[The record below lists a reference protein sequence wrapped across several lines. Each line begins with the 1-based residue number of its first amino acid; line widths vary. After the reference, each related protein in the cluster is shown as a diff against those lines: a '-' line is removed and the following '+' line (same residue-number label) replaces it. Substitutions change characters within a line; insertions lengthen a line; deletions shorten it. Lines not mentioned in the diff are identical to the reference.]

1 VNGNT
6 PALVIVVA
14 TAMAVG
20 VAGTVVP
27 FVPGLGLVW
36 LAALGYGLAAGF
48 GVAGLVA
55 FLCITAL
62 AVGGLA
68 GGVVLPHRAARGAGA
83 TSPSLTL
90 GAATAV
96 VGFFVVPVIGLPL
109 GGVLG
114 IFIGE
119 LLRTR
124 DATIAW
130 RSTSATLKGFGLGT
144 LVQVAC
150 GLAMV
155 GVWLIWVVS
164 V

>member
-1 VNGNT
+1 MENT
-6 PALVIVVA
+6 TALVVVVA

-36 LAALGYGLAAGF
+36 LSALGYGLAAGF
-48 GVAGLVA
+48 GVAGWIA
-55 FLCITAL
+55 FLAITAR

-68 GGVVLPHRAARGAGA
+68 AGVVLPHRAARGRGA
-83 TSPSLTL
+83 TTLSLVL
-90 GAATAV
+90 GSTTAV

-119 LLRTR
+119 LLHTR
-124 DATIAW
+124 DATLAW
-130 RSTSATLKGFGLGT
+130 RATSATLKGFGLGT
-144 LVQVAC
+144 LVQAAC
-150 GLAMV
+150 GVAMV
-155 GVWLIWVVS
+155 SVWLIWVVS

>member
-1 VNGNT
+1 MDNRT
-6 PALVIVVA
+6 ALVIMVA

-36 LAALGYGLAAGF
+36 LAAVGYGLAAGF
-48 GVAGLVA
+48 DVAGWVA
-55 FLCITAL
+55 FLTITAL
-62 AVGGLA
+62 AVAGLA
-68 GGVVLPHRAARGAGA
+68 AGVVLPHRAARGSGA
-83 TSPSLTL
+83 TSLSLTL

-124 DATIAW
+124 DATVAW
-130 RSTSATLKGFGLGT
+130 RATSATLKGFGLGT
-144 LVQVAC
+144 LVQVVF

-155 GVWLIWVVS
+155 SVWLLWVVMA
-164 V
+164 